1 MMLLK
6 RNRFIVATEKRSDIF
21 VSILNLKSFLSF
33 LKSATFVY
41 FDIYHLVVFWHTTL
55 RDKSAEYIQHLG
67 DIVSTTYN
75 TKVT

>member
-33 LKSATFVY
+33 LKSTTFVY

-55 RDKSAEYIQHLG
+55 RDKNAEYIQHLG